1 MLKEYMHGYLMHLRL
16 YSKLKDKLDAINI
29 QDKRKKIVE
38 DEVVKDL
45 PKRI

>member
-1 MLKEYMHGYLMHLRL
+1 MHGYLMHLRL

-29 QDKRKKIVE
+29 QEKRKKIVE